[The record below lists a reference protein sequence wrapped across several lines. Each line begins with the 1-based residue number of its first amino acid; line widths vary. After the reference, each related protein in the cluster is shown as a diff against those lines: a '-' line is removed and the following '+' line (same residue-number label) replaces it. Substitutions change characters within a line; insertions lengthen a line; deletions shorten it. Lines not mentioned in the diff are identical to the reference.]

1 MTERL
6 DQAMLLR
13 GLTQSRAKAK
23 EAIEAGAVTVNGR
36 PIQKPSMPVRESDE
50 ITLSSALVCRYVGR
64 GGLKLEYALDFFKV
78 DPEGKIAVDIGAS
91 TGGFTDC
98 LLQRGASRVYA
109 VDSGTMQ
116 LAEKL
121 VRDPRVTVM
130 EKYNARFL
138 SAADFDESPALA
150 VMDVSFIS
158 QTLIHAPLAR
168 LLKIGGEFITLI
180 KPQFEAG
187 RSALTKK
194 GIVKDEKDRKA
205 AIEKVVASAE
215 ACGFSHIATVQ
226 SPIFGGDGNIEYL
239 AYFQKTREIDG

>member
-1 MTERL
+1 MERL
-6 DQAMLLR
+6 DQAIFLR

-23 EAIEAGAVTVNGR
+23 EAIASGAVTVNGK
-36 PIQKPSMPVRESDE
+36 IASKPSMTVQESDE
-50 ITLSSALVCRYVGR
+50 ITVASTLVCQYVGR
-64 GGLKLEYALDFFKV
+64 GGLKLEYALDFFKI

-138 SAADFDESPALA
+138 SAKDFDERPCLA

-158 QTLIHAPLAR
+158 QTLIHGSLSR
-168 LLKIGGEFITLI
+168 LLNIGGEFITLI

-187 RSALTKK
+187 RSALNKK
-194 GIVKDEKDRKA
+194 GIVKDEKDRKT
-205 AIEKVVASAE
+205 AIEKVKESAE
-215 ACGFSHIATVQ
+215 ACGFSHIATVR
-226 SPIFGGDGNIEYL
+226 SPISGGDGNIEYL